1 MTLEISAVQPQQA
14 PQTKPLSSTWSNKG
28 ARYFVGCP
36 KTNKERKLFNRAVRR
51 NTRWNDGLLTVKERL
66 EALRLEEEIALCF
79 EADSESECES
89 ESDEKMFDG
98 DDGYGSGDSE
108 VSCNKESDGESSVDE
123 EEKMEVDE
131 KMDGNENNGDGD
143 EEMEDVKERK
153 TRKTVRWKEDDELV
167 EIMIVDRVQ
176 IHMFGQ
182 ERAAL
187 QKKAEEDTTGMKL
200 SDRKVRA
207 VDPKPEEAIFVGQK
221 LGTWEK
227 TEIKDSQL

>member
-1 MTLEISAVQPQQA
+1 M
-14 PQTKPLSSTWSNKG
+14 
-28 ARYFVGCP
+28 
-36 KTNKERKLFNRAVRR
+36 
-51 NTRWNDGLLTVKERL
+51 LTVKERL

-108 VSCNKESDGESSVDE
+108 VSCNKGSDGESSVDE

-131 KMDGNENNGDGD
+131 KMDGNENNGDGDGD

-207 VDPKPEEAIFVGQK
+207 VDPKPEEAIFVGRK